1 MFRDLLSRWVW
12 TGCLI
17 RMVQRQGRRGIC
29 RPVRTTFLYS
39 ESSAKIGQ
47 CDYGV
52 ICIFMIINYIRSR
65 EKESNEIIQN
75 ERASYESA

>member
-47 CDYGV
+47 CDYWSYMYFYDNKLYTQQG
-52 ICIFMIINYIRSR
+52 
-65 EKESNEIIQN
+65 
-75 ERASYESA
+75 ERK